1 MSKLILIRHGQASFG
16 QPNYDQLSALG
27 TKQAHWLGNYLKAA
41 DIQPECII
49 TGSLNRHKQTAA
61 AICEG
66 MRIDCAV
73 EEHTGWNEFDFKTLV
88 YALLQKHPELTPT
101 EKQPKVFFSLLKKA
115 MLAWSN
121 GELIAPLPESWEGF
135 ENRVN
140 KAMLFSK
147 SLHSQKNILVV
158 SSGGAIS
165 MALKQILKL
174 ENSTMIDLNLQ
185 TRNTS
190 MSEIFF
196 KQDQGH
202 LCSFNATPHLETI
215 ERREFITYA

>member
-16 QPNYDQLSALG
+16 QQNYDQLSELG
-27 TKQAHWLGNYLKAA
+27 TRQAHWLGRYLKEVG
-41 DIQPECII
+41 IQPERII
-49 TGSLNRHKQTAA
+49 TGSLNRHKQTAE
-61 AICEG
+61 AICEVLKV
-66 MRIDCAV
+66 DCIT
-73 EEHTGWNEFDFKTLV
+73 EEHSGWDEFDFQTLV

-101 EKQPKVFFSLLKKA
+101 DKQAKVFFSLLKKA

-121 GELIAPLPESWEGF
+121 CELTSPLLESWEQF

-140 KAMLFSK
+140 EAMLFSK
-147 SLHSQKNILVV
+147 SPSNQKNVLVV
-158 SSGGAIS
+158 SSGGSIS
-165 MALKQILKL
+165 MALKHVLKL

-196 KQDQGH
+196 KQNHGH
-202 LCSFNATPHLETI
+202 LCSFNATPHLETL